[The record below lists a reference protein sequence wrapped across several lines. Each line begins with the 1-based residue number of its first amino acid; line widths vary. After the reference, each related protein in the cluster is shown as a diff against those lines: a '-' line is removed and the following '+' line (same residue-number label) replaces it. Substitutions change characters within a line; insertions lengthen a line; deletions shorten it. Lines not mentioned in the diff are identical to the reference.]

1 MKLNSNMSRGALRT
15 LLTMFSL
22 LIISS
27 TLIYFG
33 SRGDATTIAKSIKSG
48 VLTAD
53 TVDVS
58 FENVGGVLLKRD
70 IEESQIVKKGD
81 VLMVLDDTD
90 TAISIERTKATIEA
104 QKALILS
111 KENEIEIRKANVD
124 LEELTKWKEIEQLK
138 QSLTVSESAKLL
150 AQKQYK
156 RANSLVNTRSI
167 SKSDYDSANSQNIQ
181 AGAAKTQ
188 ALRKL
193 QAAIYGATDEQI
205 EKLKRTGSAKGM
217 TLLSIKNERL
227 EIDNMQN
234 ALDNLKSQLK
244 QTEVQLKQEEVNYSR
259 LTLIAPCDGKILKI
273 LYQQGELV
281 SPNSSGLTLET
292 DRKYFDIYVSEEQVL
307 KYKKGNKVKV
317 HCVATD
323 EDLTGTVRYAT
334 VAPTFADL
342 RMTRERGLGD
352 LTSFQVRIYVDS
364 PEVLTGMTM
373 EVRDE

>member
-1 MKLNSNMSRGALRT
+1 MNNFLKDVAFVLHNFFNFVTYKNFSIFPYCKLQVPVRTRTATEFWYVKVKLNSIMSRGALRT

-217 TLLSIKNERL
+217 TLLSIKNE
-227 EIDNMQN
+227 
-234 ALDNLKSQLK
+234 
-244 QTEVQLKQEEVNYSR
+244 
-259 LTLIAPCDGKILKI
+259 
-273 LYQQGELV
+273 
-281 SPNSSGLTLET
+281 
-292 DRKYFDIYVSEEQVL
+292 
-307 KYKKGNKVKV
+307 
-317 HCVATD
+317 
-323 EDLTGTVRYAT
+323 
-334 VAPTFADL
+334 
-342 RMTRERGLGD
+342 
-352 LTSFQVRIYVDS
+352 
-364 PEVLTGMTM
+364 
-373 EVRDE
+373 

>member
-1 MKLNSNMSRGALRT
+1 MSRGALRT

-22 LIISS
+22 LIICS

-70 IEESQIVKKGD
+70 IEESQIVRKGE

-90 TAISIERTKATIEA
+90 TAISIERTKASIEA
-104 QKALILS
+104 QKALISS
-111 KENEIEIRKANVD
+111 KQNEIEIKKANVD

-138 QSLTVSESAKLL
+138 QSLTASESANIL

-156 RANSLVNTRSI
+156 RANSLVSTRSI
-167 SKSDYDSANSQNIQ
+167 SASDYDSANSQNIQ

-205 EKLKRTGSAKGM
+205 ERLIENRFSKGY
-217 TLLSIKNERL
+217 
-227 EIDNMQN
+227 D
-234 ALDNLKSQLK
+234 
-244 QTEVQLKQEEVNYSR
+244 
-259 LTLIAPCDGKILKI
+259 
-273 LYQQGELV
+273 LV
-281 SPNSSGLTLET
+281 IN
-292 DRKYFDIYVSEEQVL
+292 
-307 KYKKGNKVKV
+307 
-317 HCVATD
+317 
-323 EDLTGTVRYAT
+323 
-334 VAPTFADL
+334 
-342 RMTRERGLGD
+342 
-352 LTSFQVRIYVDS
+352 
-364 PEVLTGMTM
+364 
-373 EVRDE
+373 